1 MTAYF
6 LTNGT
11 DHKAVNFTTPLFD
24 GGARFLSEKYEIC
37 GKLLPRGR
45 IREVNIF
52 GCDKGGFWQ
61 NS

>member
-11 DHKAVNFTTPLFD
+11 DHKAVKFTTPLFD

-37 GKLLPRGR
+37 GKLFPRGR
-45 IREVNIF
+45 IRER
-52 GCDKGGFWQ
+52 
-61 NS
+61 